1 MNLDQTQEIVQR
13 VCTVEGRTLTA
24 DMVKAWHGLLQ
35 DLEVTVAGRACSL
48 ALIDHNI
55 HQVLPKHVR
64 AKVPAAV
71 AELNHAL
78 RSSTW
83 DENTWRSDPEPTCRT
98 HLETITDCRACCDVL
113 HFQVGHLRGD
123 SLHLWAVSNLY
134 QEMPA

>member
-35 DLEVTVAGRACSL
+35 DMDPIVAGRATSL
-48 ALIDHNI
+48 ALTDHNI
-55 HQVLPKHVR
+55 HQVGPKHVK

-71 AELNHAL
+71 AELNQAL
-78 RSSTW
+78 RGSVM
-83 DENTWRSDPEPTCRT
+83 DEDTWRWDPEPVCRT
-98 HLETITDCRACCDVL
+98 HEEPITDCRACCDVL

-123 SLHLWAVSNLY
+123 SLHSWAVQNLY
-134 QEMPA
+134 VVS